1 MMQQLSSVKY
11 ANERCWTIALVYN
24 TQICTYIKQEPYH
37 QTPASIKRKALV
49 NTFWLSTNALNYVH
63 KKFKINKVK
72 IDDFFKKNQFL
83 NIT

>member
-1 MMQQLSSVKY
+1 MMQQLSSAKY

-49 NTFWLSTNALNYVH
+49 NTFWLNTNALNYVH
-63 KKFKINKVK
+63 KKFKINKVE
-72 IDDFFKKNQFL
+72 IDGFLKKSISKN
-83 NIT
+83 